1 MMRMQSPLK
10 ELKRAKALNFSMDD
24 VRELLEKEPEKLL
37 ASVKNI
43 VLNKEGWGEAS
54 EFMIKIMKE
63 HPKS

>member
-37 ASVKNI
+37 AGRSK
-43 VLNKEGWGEAS
+43 
-54 EFMIKIMKE
+54 
-63 HPKS
+63 